1 MTRHPAPAR
10 FAARHGAEFSKPWA
24 WTAAAPAW
32 PATDRHA
39 DQAHAR
45 VTHPNAMLR
54 VLVVDDCPVNL
65 AVVSA
70 QLQTLGVVPMQA
82 ADGAE
87 AVALACE
94 WQFDLILMDLQM
106 PILDGLGATSAIRRF
121 ELHRSRPE
129 VPVLAHSSSLLESTV
144 LARHGLSG
152 HLPKPCTGEQL
163 EHCLVQWCPSYRPS
177 VANGAGTHRV
187 QAAVAPKGWFQAA
200 LRWLAARPGLPAE
213 RTPGSS
219 ASGAAGSWRVW

>member
-1 MTRHPAPAR
+1 MSRNPAPVR
-10 FAARHGAEFSKPWA
+10 FAARHGAEFRKPWA
-24 WTAAAPAW
+24 WAAAAQTW

-39 DQAHAR
+39 DQGLAQ
-45 VTHPNAMLR
+45 VTHPNATIR

-70 QLQTLGVVPMQA
+70 MLQAVGVVPMQA

-129 VPVLAHSSSLLESTV
+129 VPVLAHSSSLQESMV
-144 LARHGLSG
+144 LAQHGLSG

-163 EHCLVQWCPSYRPS
+163 EQCLVQWCPSYCPS
-177 VANGAGTHRV
+177 AAIGAGSSRINEG
-187 QAAVAPKGWFQAA
+187 AAPKGWFQAVF
-200 LRWLAARPGLPAE
+200 RWLAARPALSGE
-213 RTPGSS
+213 STPGSHTP
-219 ASGAAGSWRVW
+219 GAAGSWRVW

>member
-1 MTRHPAPAR
+1 MSRNPSAVRFPAW
-10 FAARHGAEFSKPWA
+10 GAEFSKPWLQASAMQA
-24 WTAAAPAW
+24 WSTN
-32 PATDRHA
+32 DRQAEHA
-39 DQAHAR
+39 D
-45 VTHPNAMLR
+45 VSDSHPNALLR
-54 VLVVDDCPVNL
+54 VLVVDDCPVNQ

-70 QLQTLGVVPMQA
+70 MLKALGVTPMQA

-129 VPVLAHSSSLLESTV
+129 VPVLAHSSNLLESMV

-163 EHCLVQWCPSYRPS
+163 EHCLVRWCPSYCPS
-177 VANGAGTHRV
+177 AAIGAGSSRINEG
-187 QAAVAPKGWFQAA
+187 AAPKGWFQAA
-200 LRWLAARPGLPAE
+200 FRWLAARPAQSAE
-213 RTPGSS
+213 HTPRSRS
-219 ASGAAGSWRVW
+219 SGAAGSRSVW

>member
-1 MTRHPAPAR
+1 MTRHPAPVR
-10 FAARHGAEFSKPWA
+10 FAARHGDEFSKPWA
-24 WTAAAPAW
+24 WAAAAQTW
-32 PATDRHA
+32 PAADRQA
-39 DQAHAR
+39 DQGR
-45 VTHPNAMLR
+45 VRLAHPNAMLR

-70 QLQTLGVVPMQA
+70 KLQALGVVPMQA

-152 HLPKPCTGEQL
+152 HLSKPCTGEQL
-163 EHCLVQWCPSYRPS
+163 EHCLVRWCPSYCPS
-177 VANGAGTHRV
+177 AAIGAGLHRV
-187 QAAVAPKGWFQAA
+187 SAEVAPKSWLQSVF
-200 LRWLAARPGLPAE
+200 RWLAARPSLPAE
-213 RTPGSS
+213 RTPGPHS
-219 ASGAAGSWRVW
+219 SGAAGSWRVW

>member
-10 FAARHGAEFSKPWA
+10 FAARHGAEFSKPWT
-24 WTAAAPAW
+24 WTAAAQTW
-32 PATDRHA
+32 PTTDRHA

-70 QLQTLGVVPMQA
+70 KLQALGVVPMQA

-152 HLPKPCTGEQL
+152 HLPKPCTAEQL
-163 EHCLVQWCPSYRPS
+163 EHCLVRWCPSYCPS
-177 VANGAGTHRV
+177 AAADTGSGRVSEGAV
-187 QAAVAPKGWFQAA
+187 PKGWFRVAI
-200 LRWLAARPGLPAE
+200 RWLAARPALTDGP
-213 RTPGSS
+213 TPRST
-219 ASGAAGSWRVW
+219 ASGAVGSKRVW

>member
-1 MTRHPAPAR
+1 MSRNPAPVR
-10 FAARHGAEFSKPWA
+10 FAARHGADFRKPWA
-24 WTAAAPAW
+24 WAAVAQTSPAN
-32 PATDRHA
+32 DRHA
-39 DQAHAR
+39 DLATAL
-45 VTHPNAMLR
+45 VAHPNATLR

-70 QLQTLGVVPMQA
+70 KLQVLGVVPMQA

-106 PILDGLGATSAIRRF
+106 PILDGWAATSAIRRF
-121 ELHRSRPE
+121 EHHRARPE
-129 VPVLAHSSSLLESTV
+129 VPVVAHSSNPQESMV

-163 EHCLVQWCPSYRPS
+163 EHCLVRWCPSFCPS
-177 VANGAGTHRV
+177 AAIGAGLHRFN
-187 QAAVAPKGWFQAA
+187 ARAAPKGWFQAA
-200 LRWLAARPGLPAE
+200 FRWLASRPALLGE
-213 RTPGSS
+213 RAPGSRS
-219 ASGAAGSWRVW
+219 SEAAASWRVW